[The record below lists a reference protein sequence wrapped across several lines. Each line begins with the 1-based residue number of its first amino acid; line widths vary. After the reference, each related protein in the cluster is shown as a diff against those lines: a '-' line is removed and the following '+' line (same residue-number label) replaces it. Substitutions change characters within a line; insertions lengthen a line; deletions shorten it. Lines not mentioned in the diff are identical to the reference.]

1 MYRTAIEGPARSQD
15 RLAEQATEILAGAI
29 AIAHAIEEARLRP
42 RPGDPK
48 DPRARDISRLFQE
61 ETEDV

>member
-1 MYRTAIEGPARSQD
+1 MYRTVVEDPARYQD

-42 RPGDPK
+42 
-48 DPRARDISRLFQE
+48 PRSGPEDLSRLFQE
-61 ETEDV
+61 ETENV